1 MEQDLHTKEIEANQ
15 QTNTKHT
22 RQSKAAVK
30 APYNSSLSNVLFR
43 FGSCDVYDYLD
54 SRNLSQINKSVVL
67 SPAKHFFFKEEDLDN
82 VEMVIDIHNLSGR
95 KNTRSYLEKIYNSMP
110 EGSYFAGSFKTP
122 GAKNS
127 GSPDYHR
134 YLFEFEDDTSNDENG
149 SGVLLGMIDKLIN
162 RVNSSLT
169 NNINGKEAEK
179 ILQMT
184 GFEVKDITEMN
195 GKVYFT
201 SVKTSAHRNN
211 YSLS

>member
-1 MEQDLHTKEIEANQ
+1 MPQDLHIKDIEASQ
-15 QTNTKHT
+15 QTGTESAK
-22 RQSKAAVK
+22 QSKAADK
-30 APYNSSLSNVLFR
+30 APVYNSLYNALYK

-54 SRNLSQINKSVVL
+54 VRNLSHIKNSIVL
-67 SPAKHFFFKEEDLDN
+67 SPAKHFFFEEEDLHN

-95 KNTRSYLEKIYNSMP
+95 KNTRSYFERIYNSMP
-110 EGSYFAGSFKTP
+110 EGSYFTGSFKTP

-134 YLFEFEDDTSNDENG
+134 YLFDYEDATSKDENG
-149 SGVLLGMIDKLIN
+149 SGMLLGMIDKLIS

-169 NNINGKEAEK
+169 GNINGKEAEK

-184 GFEVKDITEMN
+184 GFEVMDITEMN

-201 SVKTSAHRNN
+201 SVKTSAYRNN